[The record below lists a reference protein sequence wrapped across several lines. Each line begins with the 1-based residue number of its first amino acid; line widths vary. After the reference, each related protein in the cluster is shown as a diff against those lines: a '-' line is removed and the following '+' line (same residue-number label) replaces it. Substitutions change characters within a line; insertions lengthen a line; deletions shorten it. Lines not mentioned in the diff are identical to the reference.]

1 MDDIFLKSKLENN
14 PTYIDVIISF
24 NICIDE
30 LFKDTCK
37 IGKILDKMKNKFHA
51 KNINF
56 YVDTFKKKI
65 YKSELFH
72 SILQINNIDLYISF
86 ESGKHF
92 ICFSHHLM
100 DGFSFMLFLIEFYS
114 NYGFQKYDYINKSKI
129 KEKIIESNITNL
141 LNFTYWQIS
150 NILFVKETCTL
161 PTVSNSKLSF
171 NSSYIYKRKNKSF
184 NLHVCSCIENAL
196 LQMKVIKKNYKIIY
210 GLPINYK
217 TLKERTMLPYGNYI
231 CILPEKTPLT
241 FCKNKLVILLVLI
254 ITFFIS
260 CFPKEFVNDFCNYC
274 LGKIDIIYSNIDAQV
289 LDTIPFVESIQ
300 YNVPAFEQSIMSF
313 SCITWKGQVFFSIN
327 TKRQFS
333 LNLFKN
339 CFLSYYECR
348 D

>member
-24 NICIDE
+24 DKSIDK
-30 LFKDTCK
+30 LFKETCK
-37 IGKILDKMKNKFHA
+37 IGYILDKIKSKFHA
-51 KNINF
+51 KNIN
-56 YVDTFKKKI
+56 YHIDSSLKKI
-65 YKSELFH
+65 YNIKCFH
-72 SILQINNIDLYISF
+72 SILHRNNIDIYISF

-114 NYGFQKYDYINKSKI
+114 MYGFDKFNLINKNKI
-129 KEKIIESNITNL
+129 KHKIIKNNFTNL
-141 LNFTYWQIS
+141 LNFSYWQFS
-150 NILFVKETCTL
+150 NTLFDKNYNYL
-161 PTVSNSKLSF
+161 PTVNNDTLSF
-171 NSSYIYKRKNKSF
+171 YSCFIFKHKNKSF
-184 NLHVCSCIENAL
+184 NSHVCSCIENAL
-196 LQMKVIKKNYKIIY
+196 LQMKIINNDHKLVI

-217 TLKERTMLPYGNYI
+217 TYKERTLLPYGNYI
-231 CILPEKTPLT
+231 CILPEQTSLL
-241 FCKNKLVILLVLI
+241 FCKNKLVILLVLV

-260 CFPKEFVNDFCNYC
+260 CLPKKIVNNFCNFC
-274 LGKIDIIYSNIDAQV
+274 LGKIDVIYSNIDAQI
-289 LDTIPFVESIQ
+289 LDNIPFVESIQ
-300 YNVPAFEQSIMSF
+300 YNIPAFEQSIMSF